1 MPWGDQL
8 PDMALEQEIVDFI
21 RTSFRSVWSLELLL
35 HLKRNADRAW
45 TSAELVAD
53 LRGSELIVTQSRT
66 VLVTAGLAIVDDQG
80 RVQYRPASA
89 ALQLLVEQAEEMYS
103 RSPDAVRRLI
113 ITGVHSSLSAFAD
126 AFRWQKD

>member
-8 PDMALEQEIVDFI
+8 PDMALEQEILDFI

-66 VLVTAGLAIVDDQG
+66 VLVTAGLVIVDDQG

-89 ALQLLVEQAEEMYS
+89 ALELLVDQVEAMYS

-113 ITGVHSSLSAFAD
+113 ITGVHSNLSAFAD